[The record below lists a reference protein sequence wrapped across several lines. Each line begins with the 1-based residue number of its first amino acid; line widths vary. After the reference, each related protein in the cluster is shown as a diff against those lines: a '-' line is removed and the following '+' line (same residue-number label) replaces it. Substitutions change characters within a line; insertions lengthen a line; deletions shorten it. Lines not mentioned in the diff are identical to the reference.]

1 MLKTVIADFDQES
14 QNAMEETMR
23 YWQQRRRGGAN
34 LDSNGTATTE
44 PVVNLPLSPG
54 EWDEPLGLPVCVVCH
69 RVS

>member
-23 YWQQRRRGGAN
+23 DWQQRRRGGAN
-34 LDSNGTATTE
+34 LDSNATATTE
-44 PVVNLPLSPG
+44 PVVNLPLSLG